1 MRKFRIFDSENS
13 YEYDVHMSETEKGT
27 KYELFR
33 SQNGIWTSPGESIL
47 SVVDHGNGIKFSEKI
62 GKNLEYD
69 FMIEVRLLLSVM
81 AQVDGEA
88 GTQGKYIISEAKDD
102 VVV

>member
-13 YEYDVHMSETEKGT
+13 YEYDVTVTEVDSGT

-33 SQNGIWTSPGESIL
+33 STNSVWTESGESIL
-47 SVVDHGNGIKFSEKI
+47 SVVDDGNRIKFSEKL
-62 GKNLEYD
+62 GKRLEYN
-69 FMIEVRLLLSVM
+69 FMVELRLILSVM
-81 AQVDGEA
+81 SLVDCETGS
-88 GTQGKYIISEAKDD
+88 QGKYTISEVKDE